1 MLKWPNLTL
10 TLRHELVPEFYRT
23 VSPKLIT
30 RFKEREENVKSDIF
44 HAYSALLKQSRPS
57 PGSPSSG
64 HGQALDA
71 AEMMDMDEGAAAAG
85 TPVAMLVGQ
94 VSVPYLLQQY
104 TVSIGFYN

>member
-1 MLKWPNLTL
+1 MSHKPDLDFN
-10 TLRHELVPEFYRT
+10 RHELVPEFYRT

-44 HAYSALLKQSRPS
+44 GAYSALLKQSRPVS
-57 PGSPSSG
+57 TSGSTSPSP
-64 HGQALDA
+64 LD

-94 VSVPYLLQQY
+94 VSVIAAAKFVSYL
-104 TVSIGFYN
+104 